1 MNKNLKRLGALAV
14 ALASLLSL
22 MVIPS
27 HAAVFSDVPQ
37 TFWGYEEI
45 NRMSALGYVKGYED
59 GTFKPGGKITAIE
72 TLMLCARATGI
83 DSGTQVKI
91 ARDRKSEVED
101 ILPKTNNMNIWAAS
115 EMAVALE
122 TGILSASELKEL
134 SRVDPASRDGR
145 TYLEETISRENICM
159 YLTRAMQLEP
169 LAKSLSNTPLGYKY
183 KDAAQ
188 ISAAPLPYAYVL
200 TNYGVVKGKE
210 TGNFDP
216 RGAVTR
222 AEMATMLCRA
232 LDAMEELGIVTD
244 LIKYADYRWVTGV
257 ITSIIPAQN
266 ADADFIITIWNDF
279 SELSQSFYVPATAKI
294 YKDNMLTSS
303 HALRDNQYVRLNL
316 DDSSDVTSI
325 RIDDA
330 TRYTDFPNE
339 PEENPPPPAE
349 IPSASTVS
357 VDYFTAYAE
366 KLCEIMIEH
375 YNAFACGEL
384 LCDLI
389 YLDND
394 NIPELIVGNPGYYI
408 SIYTFSDGQVYQIAN
423 ELGYGVGGNHGY
435 DYVPYS
441 NVIYSMSAEYAG
453 TITYESYFK
462 INRNHKIEDYNDG
475 ALCTWYFID
484 QNNNGFPDGDEAYD
498 PDAARY
504 FVNEREIEKAEYF
517 VPQVSGEYQLIEPT
531 KSMNEVLGSLYR
543 DGYVQ
548 KSGQS
553 DAQIVSRLC
562 TTDVL
567 EGWRYIYGK
576 TFNDS
581 GDMTGIAESDFQF
594 SADGTCVLVYGWYCS
609 EPAFVDRGSY
619 QMENGCITLSLTT
632 REYLYVGETYTEI
645 EEFSTPKVFSYQV
658 IPLKNAIIF
667 VQTSQEGIY
676 QEHGPGSVL
685 AWLKLQS

>member
-45 NRMSALGYVKGYED
+45 SRMSALGYVKGYED
-59 GTFKPGGKITAIE
+59 GTFKPHGEITAIE

-91 ARDRKSEVED
+91 ARDRKSEVEG
-101 ILPKTNNMNIWAAS
+101 ILPKTNNMNVWAAP

-134 SRVDPASRDGR
+134 SRIDPASRNGR

-169 LAKSLSNTPLGYKY
+169 LAKNLSNTPLGYKY

-188 ISAAPLPYAYVL
+188 ISAAPLPYVYVL

-216 RGAVTR
+216 QGVVTR

-244 LIKYADYRWVTGV
+244 LIKYADYRWVTGI

-266 ADADFIITIWNDF
+266 ADADFIITIWNDS

-294 YKDNMLTSS
+294 YKDNMLTSP

-316 DDSSDVTSI
+316 DDSTVVTSI

-330 TRYTDFPNE
+330 TRYTNFPDE
-339 PEENPPPPAE
+339 PEETPPPPAE
-349 IPSASTVS
+349 TPSASTVS

-366 KLCEIMIEH
+366 KLCEIMIER
-375 YNAFACGEL
+375 YYKFNREESFY
-384 LCDLI
+384 DLI

-394 NIPELIVGNPGYYI
+394 NIPELITGKLGHSI
-408 SIYTFSDGQVYQIAN
+408 SIYTFSDGQVYQIAD
-423 ELGYGVGGNHGY
+423 EWGDGGGHE
-435 DYVPYS
+435 YVPYS
-441 NVIYSMSAEYAG
+441 NVIRGSDTEYAG
-453 TITYESYFK
+453 MITYEGYCK
-462 INRNHKIEDYNDG
+462 INQNHEIEDYNDG
-475 ALCTWYFID
+475 DLYTWHFVD
-484 QNNNGFPDGDEAYD
+484 QNNNGFSDGDETYD
-498 PDAARY
+498 PNAERY
-504 FVNEREIEKAEYF
+504 FVNGREIEKSEYYI
-517 VPQVSGEYQLIEPT
+517 PQVSGEYQLIEPT
-531 KSMNEVLGSLYR
+531 KSMNEVLELLYR

-548 KSGQS
+548 GNGQS
-553 DAQIVSRLC
+553 DAQVISRLC

-567 EGWRYIYGK
+567 EGWRYIYGEIL
-576 TFNDS
+576 NDS
-581 GDMTGIAESDFQF
+581 GDIAGIAESDFQF
-594 SADGTCVLVYGWYCS
+594 SADGTCVLVYGWQAS
-609 EPAFVDRGSY
+609 EPTFVDRGSY
-619 QMENGCITLSLTT
+619 QVKNGSITLSLTS
-632 REYLYVGETYTEI
+632 RDHLYVEETHMGI

-685 AWLKLQS
+685 AWFKYDLRNAL